1 MAKRNQKFWQTIKNN
16 YYDPINNS
24 KILAGLGMIILNL
37 FSKYIVI
44 NISKTQ
50 EAFIKNTITR
60 EIFIFIVLFVGTRDL
75 FLSLILTGTFV
86 ILSGTLFNENSKFC
100 MIPDKYKELYNEI
113 DIDKD
118 NNISPEEIKK
128 AQDIL
133 YKANFQQEIKF

>member
-1 MAKRNQKFWQTIKNN
+1 MAKRNQTFWQTIKNN

-118 NNISPEEIKK
+118 NSISPEEIKK

-133 YKANFQQEIKF
+133 YKANFQQKIKF

>member
-1 MAKRNQKFWQTIKNN
+1 MAKGTPNIWQNIKKN

-24 KILAGLGMIILNL
+24 KFLAGLGMIILNL
-37 FSKYIVI
+37 FSKYVVI

-60 EIFIFIVLFVGTRDL
+60 EIFIFIILFVGTKDL

-86 ILSGTLFNENSKFC
+86 ILSGTLFNENSNFC
-100 MIPDKYKELYNEI
+100 MIPDKYKNLYNEI
-113 DIDKD
+113 DYTNDG
-118 NNISPEEIKK
+118 NISPEEIKR

-133 YKANFQQEIKF
+133 HKANLR

>member
-1 MAKRNQKFWQTIKNN
+1 MAKGTPNIWQNIKKN
-16 YYDPINNS
+16 YSDPINNS

-37 FSKYIVI
+37 FSKYVVI

-60 EIFIFIVLFVGTRDL
+60 EIFIFIILFVGTKDL

-86 ILSGTLFNENSKFC
+86 ILSGTLFNEHSKFC

-113 DIDKD
+113 DYTNDG
-118 NNISPEEIKK
+118 NISPEEIKR

-133 YKANFQQEIKF
+133 HKANLQ